1 MSIDKSI
8 ARWIRDLK
16 TGDEEA
22 ARLLWQEY
30 FDKLVAVARKKLGSA
45 PSRIADEEDVVI
57 SVFRCLCDGA
67 GRGQYPNV
75 KKRDDL
81 WRLLVAITTNKVI
94 DERRRATSQKRGG
107 GQVRGDSVLRELAE
121 NGDLQGFDQLI
132 GEDPTPDFLAM
143 LADEYQRLMDL
154 LPKDTLRL
162 VALRKMEGYKNEEIA
177 QELGLARRSIQRKL
191 ERIRQLWLA
200 EVGNES

>member
-8 ARWIRDLK
+8 TRWIRDLK

-30 FDKLVAVARKKLGSA
+30 FDKLVAVARKQLGSA
-45 PSRIADEEDVVI
+45 PRRIADEEDVVL

-67 GRGQYPNV
+67 GRGQFSDVEN
-75 KKRDDL
+75 RDDL
-81 WRLLVAITTNKVI
+81 WRLLVVITAHKVI
-94 DERRRATSQKRGG
+94 DERRRTTGQKRGG
-107 GQVRGDSVLRELAE
+107 GEVRGDSVFRGLDE
-121 NGDLQGFDQLI
+121 NGDVEGFDQLI

-143 LADEYQRLMDL
+143 LADEHQRLMDL
-154 LPKDTLRL
+154 LPNDTLRK
-162 VALRKMEGYKNEEIA
+162 VVLRKMDGYKNEEIA

-191 ERIRQLWLA
+191 EQIRQLWLA
-200 EVGNES
+200 EVEP

>member
-8 ARWIRDLK
+8 SRWIRDLK

-45 PSRIADEEDVVI
+45 PRRMVDEEDVAL

-67 GRGQYPNV
+67 GRGQFSDVAN
-75 KKRDDL
+75 RDDL
-81 WRLLVAITTNKVI
+81 WRLLVAITTHKVI

-107 GQVRGDSVLRELAE
+107 GEVRGDSVLKELAD
-121 NGDLQGFDQLI
+121 NGDLKGFDQLI

-154 LPKDTLRL
+154 LPKDSLRTI
-162 VALRKMEGYKNEEIA
+162 ALRKMEGYKNEEIA

-191 ERIRQLWLA
+191 ERIRQLWIA
-200 EVGNES
+200 EVEP